1 MNKHPAGKPNPGM
14 SPDERLRR
22 AIDILA
28 RAAIRAV
35 EQKDPSEGKISA
47 AGTDQESPAED

>member
-35 EQKDPSEGKISA
+35 EQKDPSEGKNSA
-47 AGTDQESPAED
+47 AGTDQESPTDD